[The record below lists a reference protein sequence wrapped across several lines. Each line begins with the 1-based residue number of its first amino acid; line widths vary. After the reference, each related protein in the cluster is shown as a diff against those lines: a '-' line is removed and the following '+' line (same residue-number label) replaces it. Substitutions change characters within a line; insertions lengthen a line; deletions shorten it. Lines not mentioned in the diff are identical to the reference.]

1 MPFRISGETALLR
14 LTRDCKFEDWRA
26 LRILEIARDYQLK
39 REPCPG
45 GYVEVQCHGRVTRYR
60 DETVFP
66 DHYLFSVIEN
76 VGETPRRKVATGEIK
91 DYTQGNTDP
100 KPGRPGRAQSTSR
113 RKEMPRGSRA
123 RTAPEP
129 EVAEQNGDAEDFGK
143 YLDKPLT
150 ATMEDYVTWFE
161 ANVARLEDVPVD
173 KLLSLGSTLYPKFQK
188 SDYNIQRREERAAAR
203 EPEPEPETRPA
214 RGSRSTAKPATGKPA
229 GRSAAKSAGRSTTR
243 GRTTAAAGTTPDAP
257 F

>member
-1 MPFRISGETALLR
+1 MAFRISGDLALLR

-45 GYVEVQCHGRVTRYR
+45 GYVEVQCHGRMTRYR
-60 DETVFP
+60 DETTFP

-76 VGETPRRKVATGEIK
+76 VGETPRRKVAAGEIK
-91 DYTQGNTDP
+91 DYTHGNTDP
-100 KPGRPGRAQSTSR
+100 KPGRPGRAKSTSR
-113 RKEMPRGSRA
+113 RNKMPRGRT

-129 EVAEQNGDAEDFGK
+129 EVAEANGDAEDFGR
-143 YLDKPLT
+143 YLEKPLT
-150 ATMEDYVTWFE
+150 ATMADYVEWFE

-173 KLLSLGSTLYPKFQK
+173 KLLALGSTLYPKFQK
-188 SDYNIQRREERAAAR
+188 SDFNIQRREERAAAR
-203 EPEPEPETRPA
+203 EPEPERETKPA
-214 RGSRSTAKPATGKPA
+214 RGRSTAKPATAKPA
-229 GRSAAKSAGRSTTR
+229 SRSTAKPAGRSTTR
-243 GRTTAAAGTTPDAP
+243 GRSTARAGAGTPEAP